1 MFSRPPSHRH
11 RHRSSATSALV
22 TAVSLRGKAGHDERA
37 PLRLEAVDRATY
49 PAPQS
54 TRTAQRATRCT
65 NQDIC
70 RNAPALVQSPC
81 AVRACVIVLAEARSA
96 SAFRRRF
103 CRPTPA
109 GRRASKC

>member
-54 TRTAQRATRCT
+54 
-65 NQDIC
+65 
-70 RNAPALVQSPC
+70 PGP
-81 AVRACVIVLAEARSA
+81 RSA
-96 SAFRRRF
+96 PLAVPIRTSAGTRRHWSS
-103 CRPTPA
+103 
-109 GRRASKC
+109 RRALSARA